1 MKRIRCH
8 NKSTTEGKIFV
19 AFIGLIIKSHMEN
32 ILSEYMDTNNSTIEK
47 VIRELKKIKVV
58 TLQNGKRLM
67 NPLTKKQKEILT
79 FFKITETDIKDYLA
93 SEGQT

>member
-1 MKRIRCH
+1 
-8 NKSTTEGKIFV
+8 
-19 AFIGLIIKSHMEN
+19 MEN
-32 ILSEYMDTNNSTIEK
+32 ILSEYMDANNSTIEK

-58 TLQNGKRLM
+58 TLQNGKRLI

-93 SEGQT
+93 SQR